1 VPEPINATAVGRNFA
16 PRGADFVHTVVLDGE
31 GVLLDEQAN
40 KLHLLNHTA
49 TLLWQLYDGVTT
61 LDELA
66 NDISEELGIDH
77 ETVVADLVA
86 ITRRLGAEG
95 LIDGVAPSS
104 DAGEDDP
111 GDEVGA

>member
-1 VPEPINATAVGRNFA
+1 MPEPINATAVDRNFA

-66 NDISEELGIDH
+66 NDISEELGFDH

-86 ITRRLGAEG
+86 ITRHLGTEG
-95 LIDGVAPSS
+95 LLTGVEHASDEGDEGDGV
-104 DAGEDDP
+104 DA
-111 GDEVGA
+111 